1 MTKKSGTIQC
11 ATLFCSNHRVR
22 NPNIKVETNDNIN
35 LIFNFSLK
43 YLLIISIS
51 YTPTQF

>member
-11 ATLFCSNHRVR
+11 ATLFYPNHRVR
-22 NPNIKVETNDNIN
+22 NPNIKVETNNNRN

-43 YLLIISIS
+43 YLLIISIP
-51 YTPTQF
+51 YTPTHF